1 MGIGYFQLTIRNQ
14 NDSYLIGNPQ
24 TTFFKQ
30 TYKRH
35 TNFCKESVMLNF
47 TGDTSI
53 TKGSSFSKSFHI
65 TIPKNADLVHKMYIA
80 IELESSNSVGDN
92 SDASGNAYNITNNA
106 FGLID
111 DVELLIGDQVIDKHS
126 GEWLAMYT
134 SLFTDEAKN
143 LAICD
148 MVDIYKNV
156 KFNNNKDGLVFI
168 PLFFWFNRNP
178 GLALPLL
185 ALQYSDVRLRLKLNS
200 NALIFNNGIGDNRN
214 TKYGV
219 SINKI
224 QLLTEFIH
232 LDTDE
237 KSLFASNSHEYLIE
251 QIQFTEKEPIESKE
265 ELTDTDY
272 NNYQHRFDLEFN
284 HPVKALFWTVQD
296 DESSNGTKV
305 SRGNQLFNYWHNLDT
320 KIRKNNV
327 RDASISINGYEMF
340 DPLPGIYF
348 NLVTKNEHFTGNGFT
363 GLKVLQITDDQESID
378 LSSGNGVYTYP
389 FALYPEEYQPSGT
402 LNFSKLDKSE
412 LRLRINRTSASS
424 NYGRKYVQKYLR
436 VYALNYNV
444 LRIASGSGG
453 LVFEN

>member
-1 MGIGYFQLTIRNQ
+1 
-14 NDSYLIGNPQ
+14 
-24 TTFFKQ
+24 
-30 TYKRH
+30 
-35 TNFCKESVMLNF
+35 
-47 TGDTSI
+47 
-53 TKGSSFSKSFHI
+53 
-65 TIPKNADLVHKMYIA
+65 MYIVV
-80 IELESSNSVGDN
+80 ELESSSETGSN
-92 SDASGNAYNITNNA
+92 SDASGDAYNITNNA

-111 DVELLIGDQVIDKHS
+111 DIELLIGDQVIDKHS
-126 GEWLAMYT
+126 GEWLSIYT
-134 SLFTDEAKN
+134 SLFTHEAKN

-156 KFNNNKDGLVFI
+156 KYQNNKDGLVFI

-200 NALIFNNGIGDNRN
+200 NALIFNNGIGDNN
-214 TKYGV
+214 SSGV

-237 KSLFASNSHEYLIE
+237 KSLFASSSHEYLIE
-251 QIQFTEKEPIESKE
+251 QIQFSEKEPIESEE

-284 HPVKALFWTVQD
+284 HPVKALFWSVQD
-296 DESSNGTKV
+296 DESSDGLRAA
-305 SRGNQLFNYWHNLDT
+305 RGNQLFNYWNDLNA
-320 KIRKNNV
+320 INRKNNV
-327 RDASISINGYEMF
+327 RDASISVNGYEMF

-363 GLKVLQITDDQESID
+363 GLKVLQTTNNQQSID
-378 LSSGNGVYTYP
+378 LSTGNGIYTYP

-412 LRLRINRTSASS
+412 LRLRINRTQGSS
-424 NYGRKYVQKYLR
+424 DYGRTYIQKYLK